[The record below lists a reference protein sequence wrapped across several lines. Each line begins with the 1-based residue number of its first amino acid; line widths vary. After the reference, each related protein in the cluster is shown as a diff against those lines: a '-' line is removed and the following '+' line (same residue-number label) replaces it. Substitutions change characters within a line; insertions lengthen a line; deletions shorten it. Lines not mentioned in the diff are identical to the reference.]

1 MMKVAVKD
9 ANILIDLVNGDL
21 LLPCLNLPYEFL
33 TTEAVLLQLEQETQ
47 WEAVK
52 PFVATG
58 VIHIATLSA
67 EEQESIAADPL
78 MTKLDFVDLGV
89 MYVARREQAILLTG
103 DLDLRKESAKAGVGV
118 HGLLWILDQLIESN
132 QLSPKEAAKRL
143 RMICAKAHSCLQP
156 NARLGCTAGDPEF
169 SFSVWRGASVKA
181 SDSSKS
187 SRSRR
192 QGSCLNR

>member
-9 ANILIDLVNGDL
+9 ANIFIDLVNGDL

-33 TTEAVLLQLEQETQ
+33 TTEAVLLQLEQEAQ

-58 VIHIATLSA
+58 VIQIATLSA

-143 RMICAKAHSCLQP
+143 RLICAQGAFLPSAECK
-156 NARLGCTAGDPEF
+156 ARLHR
-169 SFSVWRGASVKA
+169 W
-181 SDSSKS
+181 
-187 SRSRR
+187 
-192 QGSCLNR
+192 GS